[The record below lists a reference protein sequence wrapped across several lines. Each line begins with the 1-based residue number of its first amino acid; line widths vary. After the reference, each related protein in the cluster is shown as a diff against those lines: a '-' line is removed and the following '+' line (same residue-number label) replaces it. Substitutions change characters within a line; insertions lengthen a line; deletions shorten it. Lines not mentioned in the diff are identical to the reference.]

1 MNARNIEYCKQRDVT
16 CFKLNEFFVS
26 ENITCDTL
34 AMIANGIRIMKEI
47 SLIKLVYKI
56 SSSINHNWDKM
67 CTCNYSQL
75 GNVTQLRVP
84 DITANLAP
92 YMSTMS
98 LIILHTRQIK
108 S

>member
-1 MNARNIEYCKQRDVT
+1 
-16 CFKLNEFFVS
+16 
-26 ENITCDTL
+26 
-34 AMIANGIRIMKEI
+34 
-47 SLIKLVYKI
+47 
-56 SSSINHNWDKM
+56 M
-67 CTCNYSQL
+67 CTCYYSQL

-98 LIILHTRQIK
+98 FIILHTRQSK

>member
-47 SLIKLVYKI
+47 
-56 SSSINHNWDKM
+56 
-67 CTCNYSQL
+67 
-75 GNVTQLRVP
+75 
-84 DITANLAP
+84 
-92 YMSTMS
+92 
-98 LIILHTRQIK
+98 
-108 S
+108 

>member
-26 ENITCDTL
+26 ENITCDTGDN
-34 AMIANGIRIMKEI
+34 ISIKMKEI
-47 SLIKLVYKI
+47 RLIKLVYKI